1 MAGKKNKTKQR
12 ETAQRLL
19 ARRLELIRKRHRQLI
34 LEPREVIAADFNAD
48 LDDVLGDLL
57 EPEELEL
64 ANATAVNKKHQSVL

>member
-1 MAGKKNKTKQR
+1 MAGKKKENKQQ
-12 ETAQRLL
+12 ETAQGLL

-34 LEPREVIAADFNAD
+34 LEPREVIAADFAAD

-64 ANATAVNKKHQSVL
+64 ANATAVDRKRQPVL

>member
-34 LEPREVIAADFNAD
+34 LEPREVIAADFDAD
-48 LDDVLGDLL
+48 LDGVLGDLL

-64 ANATAVNKKHQSVL
+64 ANATAVAKKHQSVL